1 MKLRFVN
8 FPRDSHQVR
17 WQQTTQNRRLLNLK
31 PLAGLVAALFACVV
45 LCTAK
50 SFTQVPA
57 QAAALKVNDVAWMAG
72 NWIGTVAGARAERVC
87 AVPVGGSMMCTL
99 RIIQQ
104 QQVVWMEFAVMRDTP
119 KGVVLDTHFFDG
131 NGTPSGPVSNELKLT
146 SATADKATFD
156 NPGGTQPKSEY
167 VLRTGPDSMT
177 SHADLIDEKGNASAI
192 DVTWTRAR

>member
-8 FPRDSHQVR
+8 FPQRQSPKFC

-131 NGTPSGPVSNELKLT
+131 DGTPSGPISKRAQTDQRNRGQGYFRQSRRHAAQVGVR
-146 SATADKATFD
+146 
-156 NPGGTQPKSEY
+156 P
-167 VLRTGPDSMT
+167 
-177 SHADLIDEKGNASAI
+177 SH
-192 DVTWTRAR
+192 RARFDDVACRPDR